1 MGAGV
6 GNGTSTAEVVAPAK
20 LTTSLRITGVRD
32 DGYHLLDAEM
42 VSLDLAD
49 TLELRPGDRAV
60 TYEGPHAQPVAR
72 EVDLVLKALELVRR
86 AADVVVDKRIPAG
99 GGLGGGSSDA
109 AAILRW
115 AGFDDL
121 EAAAVLGAD
130 VPFCLVGGRARVRG
144 IGELIDPL
152 PFQARTYTFV
162 LPPFGCSTPGV
173 YRRWDE
179 LGGPQ
184 GDNGNDLEPAAL
196 SYEPRLG
203 AWRDRL
209 GEETGEIP
217 RLAGSG
223 STWFVEGAFPG
234 GGRLVS
240 STVPA
245 PADPNQGT

>member
-1 MGAGV
+1 M
-6 GNGTSTAEVVAPAK
+6 APEA
-20 LTTSLRITGVRD
+20 
-32 DGYHLLDAEM
+32 
-42 VSLDLAD
+42 
-49 TLELRPGDRAV
+49 
-60 TYEGPHAQPVAR
+60 
-72 EVDLVLKALELVRR
+72 DLVLKALDLVRR
-86 AADVVVDKRIPAG
+86 EADVMVTKHIPAG

-109 AAILRW
+109 AAVLRW

-121 EAAAVLGAD
+121 EAAARLGAD

-152 PFQARTYTFV
+152 PFEARTYTFV

-179 LGGPQ
+179 LGGPG

-196 SYEPRLG
+196 SYEPRLA

-209 GEETGEIP
+209 GEETGETP

-240 STVPA
+240 STVA
-245 PADPNQGT
+245 ASTDPNQGA